1 METNQGPHVS
11 RTRVRRDQEYGPRA
25 PMAATV
31 RRASQTTGS
40 WTRLL
45 ARSPGR
51 ARLRMGM
58 VGGSSAGFRPRRRFP
73 FYPFLLCFAFL
84 SPFQNLLFEFKFVVE
99 FHTQIK
105 CTNKS
110 ANMKKYIY
118 SYIFFLIV
126 YILFLFFPFLSSFVF
141 KF

>member
-1 METNQGPHVS
+1 MFATTKS
-11 RTRVRRDQEYGPRA
+11 MVRGA
-25 PMAATV
+25 AATV

-40 WTRLL
+40 WARLSAL
-45 ARSPGR
+45 SCR
-51 ARLRMGM
+51 AGLRMGM
-58 VGGSSAGFRPRRRFP
+58 VGGSSVGFRPRRCFP
-73 FYPFLLCFAFL
+73 FYPFLLYFAFL
-84 SPFQNLLFEFKFVVE
+84 SPFQNLLFEFDVE
-99 FHTQIK
+99 FHTQNK

-126 YILFLFFPFLSSFVF
+126 YILFLFFPFLSSFIF

>member
-1 METNQGPHVS
+1 MQGNESGPTRQSDPCLPRPRVWS
-11 RTRVRRDQEYGPRA
+11 AGRQRRCAARVRQQAPGPACRCSPA
-25 PMAATV
+25 E
-31 RRASQTTGS
+31 
-40 WTRLL
+40 L
-45 ARSPGR
+45 ACAWGWLVGR
-51 ARLRMGM
+51 AW
-58 VGGSSAGFRPRRRFP
+58 GFGPEGVSL

-84 SPFQNLLFEFKFVVE
+84 SPFQNLLFEFDVE

-126 YILFLFFPFLSSFVF
+126 YILFLFFPFLSSFIF